1 MNIIYE
7 YSMIWFLEFK
17 RFVLYIDYNTPL
29 LFIDNMEYDSTD
41 QQKMLLR
48 KFRKGHWDILY
59 HDDIDHFKFLIKNS
73 SILSKLVD
81 NDEFDEINYVQK
93 SLYSYSSNTIFDTS
107 YYLNLKNQKKFF
119 ERSIINPKDKDD
131 TFIKHDKRIFSNLK
145 RWWQCEG

>member
-17 RFVLYIDYNTPL
+17 RFALYIDSNTPL
-29 LFIDNMEYDSTD
+29 LFIDNMEYVSTD

-48 KFRKGHWDILY
+48 KFRKVHWDILY
-59 HDDIDHFKFLIKNS
+59 DDIDHFKFLIKNS
-73 SILSKLVD
+73 SMLSKFVD

-93 SLYSYSSNTIFDTS
+93 SSYLYDTS

-131 TFIKHDKRIFSNLK
+131 TFIKRDKRIISNLK
-145 RWWQCEG
+145 RW

>member
-1 MNIIYE
+1 MFKVNIIYE

-17 RFVLYIDYNTPL
+17 RFALYIDSNTPL
-29 LFIDNMEYDSTD
+29 LFMDNMEYISTD

-59 HDDIDHFKFLIKNS
+59 DDVDHFKFLIKNS
-73 SILSKLVD
+73 SMLSKFVD

-93 SLYSYSSNTIFDTS
+93 SSYLYDTS

-131 TFIKHDKRIFSNLK
+131 TFIKRDKRIISNLK
-145 RWWQCEG
+145 RW

>member
-1 MNIIYE
+1 
-7 YSMIWFLEFK
+7 MIWFLEFK
-17 RFVLYIDYNTPL
+17 RFALYIDSNTPL
-29 LFIDNMEYDSTD
+29 LFMDNMEYVSTD

-59 HDDIDHFKFLIKNS
+59 DDVDHFKFLIKNS
-73 SILSKLVD
+73 SMLSKFVD

-93 SLYSYSSNTIFDTS
+93 SSYLYDTS

-131 TFIKHDKRIFSNLK
+131 TFIKRDKRIFSNLK
-145 RWWQCEG
+145 RW

>member
-17 RFVLYIDYNTPL
+17 RFVLYIDSNTPL
-29 LFIDNMEYDSTD
+29 LFIDNMEYISTD

-59 HDDIDHFKFLIKNS
+59 DDIDHFKFLIKNS
-73 SILSKLVD
+73 SMLSKFVD

-93 SLYSYSSNTIFDTS
+93 SSYLYDTS

-131 TFIKHDKRIFSNLK
+131 TFIKRDKRIFSNLK
-145 RWWQCEG
+145 RW

>member
-17 RFVLYIDYNTPL
+17 RFALYIDNNTPL
-29 LFIDNMEYDSTD
+29 LFIDNMEYVSTD
-41 QQKMLLR
+41 QQKTLLR

-73 SILSKLVD
+73 SMLSKFVD
-81 NDEFDEINYVQK
+81 NDEFDEINYIEK
-93 SLYSYSSNTIFDTS
+93 SSYLYSSNTIFDTS
-107 YYLNLKNQKKFF
+107 HYLNLKNQKKFF

-131 TFIKHDKRIFSNLK
+131 TFIKRDKRILSNLK
-145 RWWQCEG
+145 RWWQYES

>member
-1 MNIIYE
+1 
-7 YSMIWFLEFK
+7 MIWFLEFK
-17 RFVLYIDYNTPL
+17 RFALYIDSNTPL
-29 LFIDNMEYDSTD
+29 LFIDNMEYVSTD

-59 HDDIDHFKFLIKNS
+59 DDVDHFKFLIKNS
-73 SILSKLVD
+73 SMLSKFVD

-93 SLYSYSSNTIFDTS
+93 SSYLYDTS

-131 TFIKHDKRIFSNLK
+131 TFIKRDKRIFSNLK
-145 RWWQCEG
+145 RW

>member
-17 RFVLYIDYNTPL
+17 RFALYIDSNTPL
-29 LFIDNMEYDSTD
+29 LFMDNMEYISTD

-59 HDDIDHFKFLIKNS
+59 DDVDHFKFLIKNS
-73 SILSKLVD
+73 SMLSKFVD

-93 SLYSYSSNTIFDTS
+93 SSYLYDTS

-131 TFIKHDKRIFSNLK
+131 TFIKRDKRIISNLK
-145 RWWQCEG
+145 RW

>member
-17 RFVLYIDYNTPL
+17 RFALYIDNNTPL
-29 LFIDNMEYDSTD
+29 LFIDNMEYVSTD
-41 QQKMLLR
+41 QQKSLLR

-81 NDEFDEINYVQK
+81 NDEFDEINYVEK
-93 SLYSYSSNTIFDTS
+93 SSYSYSSNTIFDTS

-131 TFIKHDKRIFSNLK
+131 TFIKHDKRMLLNIK
-145 RWWQCEG
+145 RW

>member
-17 RFVLYIDYNTPL
+17 RFALYIDSNTPF
-29 LFIDNMEYDSTD
+29 LFMDNMEYVSTD

-48 KFRKGHWDILY
+48 KFRKGYWDILY
-59 HDDIDHFKFLIKNS
+59 DDVDHFKFLIKNS
-73 SILSKLVD
+73 SMLSKFVD

-93 SLYSYSSNTIFDTS
+93 SSYLYSSNTIFDTS

-131 TFIKHDKRIFSNLK
+131 TFIKRDKRIFSNLK
-145 RWWQCEG
+145 RW

>member
-17 RFVLYIDYNTPL
+17 RFALYIDNNTPL
-29 LFIDNMEYDSTD
+29 LFIDNMEYISTD

-73 SILSKLVD
+73 SMLSKFVD
-81 NDEFDEINYVQK
+81 NDEFDEINYIEK
-93 SLYSYSSNTIFDTS
+93 SSYLYSSNTIFDTS
-107 YYLNLKNQKKFF
+107 HYLNLKNQKKFF

-131 TFIKHDKRIFSNLK
+131 TFIKRDKRIFSNLK
-145 RWWQCEG
+145 RWWQYEG

>member
-1 MNIIYE
+1 
-7 YSMIWFLEFK
+7 MIWFLEFK
-17 RFVLYIDYNTPL
+17 RFALYIDNNTPL
-29 LFIDNMEYDSTD
+29 LFIDNMEYVSTD
-41 QQKMLLR
+41 QQKTLLR

-73 SILSKLVD
+73 SMLSKFVD

-93 SLYSYSSNTIFDTS
+93 SSYSYSSNTIFDTS

-131 TFIKHDKRIFSNLK
+131 TFIKHDKRMLSNIK
-145 RWWQCEG
+145 RW

>member
-17 RFVLYIDYNTPL
+17 RFALYIDSNTPL
-29 LFIDNMEYDSTD
+29 LFMDNMEYVSTD

-48 KFRKGHWDILY
+48 KFRKGYWDILY
-59 HDDIDHFKFLIKNS
+59 DDVDHFKFLIKNS
-73 SILSKLVD
+73 SMLSKFVD

-93 SLYSYSSNTIFDTS
+93 SSYLYSSNIIFDTS
-107 YYLNLKNQKKFF
+107 YYLNLKNKKKFF

-131 TFIKHDKRIFSNLK
+131 TFIKRDKRIFSNLK
-145 RWWQCEG
+145 RW

>member
-17 RFVLYIDYNTPL
+17 RFVLYIDSNTPL
-29 LFIDNMEYDSTD
+29 LFIDNMEYVSTD

-59 HDDIDHFKFLIKNS
+59 DDVDHFKFLIKNS
-73 SILSKLVD
+73 SMLSKFVD

-93 SLYSYSSNTIFDTS
+93 SSYLYDTS

-131 TFIKHDKRIFSNLK
+131 TFIKRDKRIFSNLK
-145 RWWQCEG
+145 RW

>member
-17 RFVLYIDYNTPL
+17 RFALYIDSNTPL
-29 LFIDNMEYDSTD
+29 LFIDNMEYTSTD
-41 QQKMLLR
+41 QQKTLLR
-48 KFRKGHWDILY
+48 KFRKVHWDILY
-59 HDDIDHFKFLIKNS
+59 DDIDHFKFLIKNS
-73 SILSKLVD
+73 SMLSKFVD

-93 SLYSYSSNTIFDTS
+93 SSYSYSSNTIFDTS

-131 TFIKHDKRIFSNLK
+131 TFIKRDKRIISNLK
-145 RWWQCEG
+145 RWWQYES

>member
-1 MNIIYE
+1 
-7 YSMIWFLEFK
+7 MIWFLEFK
-17 RFVLYIDYNTPL
+17 RFALYIDSNTPL
-29 LFIDNMEYDSTD
+29 LFIDNMEYVSTD

-59 HDDIDHFKFLIKNS
+59 DDVDHFKFLIKNS
-73 SILSKLVD
+73 SMLSKFVD

-93 SLYSYSSNTIFDTS
+93 SSYLYDTS

-145 RWWQCEG
+145 RW